1 MFRLLE
7 PSRHNL
13 SKFEVVVKERV
24 KELNWGCRLFGGFG
38 VFFLRS
44 FIMRTLF
51 SVIKAPLSLVP
62 SIKDILIL
70 WSYLFDFW
78 RIKKQQQAKL
88 LYF

>member
-1 MFRLLE
+1 MMSGVFSYTWQE
-7 PSRHNL
+7 
-13 SKFEVVVKERV
+13 EQEIV
-24 KELNWGCRLFGGFG
+24 CLFQFPGDKNSLMGFG

-62 SIKDILIL
+62 TIKDILIL